1 MVISVVK
8 KRQIQVVNRM
18 VKKTQFSVVISVV
31 KNRQFWLFSGWLKK
45 AVLGGY

>member
-1 MVISVVK
+1 
-8 KRQIQVVNRM
+8 M
-18 VKKTQFSVVISVV
+18 VKKTLFSVVISVV

>member
-8 KRQIQVVNRM
+8 KRQFWVDIRV
-18 VKKTQFSVVISVV
+18 VKKRQFWVVISAV
-31 KNRQFWLFSGWLKK
+31 KKE